1 MCWTVH
7 TQSVTLNTQ
16 DTSAVDTPYT
26 NWVGPQS
33 GYQVINSLQ
42 FLLFTELI
50 LTLLQFTLYQT
61 LSHGP
66 TQQKHPGLVSGH
78 PGASSLDYNFR
89 RMRSSTAI
97 PQSSSSTFYIDT
109 PPLDVPFKL
118 GDKLRQP
125 TVQTT
130 MAASHSPKLSRRKPR
145 SETVSVLDSNKS
157 SWVTRYQ
164 PGVLLLSGSM
174 RECLIQRKLQ
184 ESENEFCEQK
194 KLKWVNNLVPRLWP
208 HPVSVRGIH
217 CWRILCVQCNRLCVN
232 CSTHS

>member
-1 MCWTVH
+1 MDPLNKSTPGWYRV
-7 TQSVTLNTQ
+7 TQELSLESST
-16 DTSAVDTPYT
+16 DTSQNEASYATALRL
-26 NWVGPQS
+26 WV
-33 GYQVINSLQ
+33 Y
-42 FLLFTELI
+42 LL
-50 LTLLQFTLYQT
+50 YR
-61 LSHGP
+61 
-66 TQQKHPGLVSGH
+66 
-78 PGASSLDYNFR
+78 Y

-97 PQSSSSTFYIDT
+97 P

>member
-1 MCWTVH
+1 M
-7 TQSVTLNTQ
+7 
-16 DTSAVDTPYT
+16 
-26 NWVGPQS
+26 
-33 GYQVINSLQ
+33 YQVINHFRVSSVQLNSVSH
-42 FLLFTELI
+42 LTTRRRIEWRELKKTGCSRPVTI
-50 LTLLQFTLYQT
+50 AT
-61 LSHGP
+61 P
-66 TQQKHPGLVSGH
+66 AVSSS

>member
-1 MCWTVH
+1 MLCHHNALRLVRIGEESDNEEELDNPFQEKQEEVGSPRH
-7 TQSVTLNTQ
+7 DRHISPPEDDGIELKRVKEDGVLPSRPVTIATP
-16 DTSAVDTPYT
+16 AV
-26 NWVGPQS
+26 S
-33 GYQVINSLQ
+33 S
-42 FLLFTELI
+42 
-50 LTLLQFTLYQT
+50 
-61 LSHGP
+61 S
-66 TQQKHPGLVSGH
+66 

-194 KLKWVNNLVPRLWP
+194 KLK
-208 HPVSVRGIH
+208 
-217 CWRILCVQCNRLCVN
+217 
-232 CSTHS
+232 